1 MVKTKRKIGAIL
13 ITAILAVALATGMF
27 CFAGGGTI
35 SAFAEGETA
44 GADITAEELSA
55 VAGLWKVKTAT
66 DNAETPAYGNLTAF
80 GSKVAYVEDGKYVKG
95 KKDDYY
101 VYYATG
107 IQGAGE
113 SAVTY
118 IKNQRAELDTSVTV
132 KTVTVPAAKEGDE
145 PATQN
150 ITLNDI
156 IKDGAAITYENN
168 VKKGEYGKVTV
179 VESKAKFITKQD
191 KEIVLTKEWA
201 IVTEPAVF
209 ATDTDGG
216 STAYK
221 PHADGKK
228 IVFGSATGDEIAE
241 PKVVSGVDGVTTV
254 YLRIDIVSNVRT
266 EPLIKFYWVDNTGI
280 YIDKGTDSHSPADGY
295 HGKGEEVTW
304 ATEMASLYAVNG
316 EAQSGKYTMT
326 FTLPQEQAVEL
337 EKTGKPY
344 APLEVSFNIEQID
357 LNGVDTDDKNFYRA
371 EPVNATI
378 IYGQSTP
385 TVKIEKKSGMGAD
398 ATYTEDK
405 TVTFDYGNR
414 NNLDAGSQVP
424 VTVKGTG
431 NYKGEFTVMF
441 EIERAKNKL
450 GVSLSSWDYGAFAA
464 DKNKIAVNATEGAEK
479 TQYTVKRK
487 NEQGG
492 FEAFDDVLTEFLLE
506 NGAYTNEVAEK
517 LNGLV
522 AGEYRLEAEIQETA
536 IDNHTG
542 IQYLHSDRINGYPF
556 EVHKTRYAH
565 PVLTLIAGVNDTYS
579 GGELSMIINGF
590 DSRFMDISFTGIRW
604 QDGVL
609 YATDAGTYTA
619 TVTITN
625 ENCEWADNA
634 ESVTLKWTVNPKVLA
649 RPTDD
654 RTDFTIN
661 GSDQTYNP
669 AGFDDRYMTITGN
682 VRDDA
687 GTTVVTVELK
697 DKKNY
702 VWDNGSTDAITFGWH
717 IDTADVAFAVTVC
730 VLAALILACAA
741 VAVMQ
746 FISHRQR
753 MTVFAEIGERQRRE
767 PEELNEN
774 SADGEPN
781 NEGGNE

>member
-35 SAFAEGETA
+35 SAFAEGDEN
-44 GADITAEELSA
+44 
-55 VAGLWKVKTAT
+55 AT
-66 DNAETPAYGNLTAF
+66 
-80 GSKVAYVEDGKYVKG
+80 KY
-95 KKDDYY
+95 
-101 VYYATG
+101 
-107 IQGAGE
+107 
-113 SAVTY
+113 
-118 IKNQRAELDTSVTV
+118 
-132 KTVTVPAAKEGDE
+132 
-145 PATQN
+145 
-150 ITLNDI
+150 
-156 IKDGAAITYENN
+156 
-168 VKKGEYGKVTV
+168 
-179 VESKAKFITKQD
+179 
-191 KEIVLTKEWA
+191 
-201 IVTEPAVF
+201 AVF
-209 ATDTDGG
+209 VVGDGTD
-216 STAYK
+216 SYI

-228 IVFGSATGDEIAE
+228 IVFGSATGSEIAV
-241 PKVVSGVDGVTTV
+241 PNVVSGVDGVTTV

-266 EPLIKFYWVDNTGI
+266 PLTKY
-280 YIDKGTDSHSPADGY
+280 YIIDADGVYMDVGDGVSGSPADGS

-316 EAQSGKYTMT
+316 ETQSGKYTMI
-326 FTLPQEQAVEL
+326 FTLPQEQAVKL
-337 EKTGKPY
+337 EETTGKPY
-344 APLEVSFNIEQID
+344 APLEVSFNIEKID
-357 LNGVDTDDKNFYRA
+357 LNGKDPADDNKNFYRA
-371 EPVNATI
+371 VPVNATI

-424 VTVKGTG
+424 VTVKGNG
-431 NYKGEFTVMF
+431 NYKGEFTVRF
-441 EIERAKNKL
+441 EIERAGNKL

-492 FEAFDDVLTEFLLE
+492 FEEFDDVLTEFLLE

-619 TVTITN
+619 TITITN

-634 ESVTLKWTVNPKVLA
+634 ESVTLKWTVNPKVLT

-774 SADGEPN
+774 NADGEPN

>member
-35 SAFAEGETA
+35 SAFAEGDEN
-44 GADITAEELSA
+44 
-55 VAGLWKVKTAT
+55 AT
-66 DNAETPAYGNLTAF
+66 
-80 GSKVAYVEDGKYVKG
+80 
-95 KKDDYY
+95 
-101 VYYATG
+101 
-107 IQGAGE
+107 
-113 SAVTY
+113 
-118 IKNQRAELDTSVTV
+118 
-132 KTVTVPAAKEGDE
+132 
-145 PATQN
+145 
-150 ITLNDI
+150 
-156 IKDGAAITYENN
+156 
-168 VKKGEYGKVTV
+168 EY
-179 VESKAKFITKQD
+179 
-191 KEIVLTKEWA
+191 
-201 IVTEPAVF
+201 AVF
-209 ATDTDGG
+209 VVGDGTD
-216 STAYK
+216 SYI
-221 PHADGKK
+221 PHADGTH
-228 IVFGSATGDEIAE
+228 IVFGSTTGDEIAV
-241 PKVVSGVDGVTTV
+241 PKVVSSVDGVTTV

-295 HGKGEEVTW
+295 HGKGDKLTSW
-304 ATEMASLYAVNG
+304 SDEMKSLYG
-316 EAQSGKYTMT
+316 GTDSEAQSGKYTMT
-326 FTLPQEQAVEL
+326 FTLPQEQEVKL
-337 EKTGKPY
+337 EEATGKPY

-441 EIERAKNKL
+441 TIEKAQNTL
-450 GVSLSSWDYGAFAA
+450 NVSLGSWDYGTFAA

-619 TVTITN
+619 TITITN

-634 ESVTLKWTVNPKVLA
+634 ESVTLKWTVNPKVLT

-781 NEGGNE
+781 NEGGNEQ

>member
-1 MVKTKRKIGAIL
+1 MVKTKRKIGAVL

-35 SAFAEGETA
+35 SAFAEGE
-44 GADITAEELSA
+44 EN
-55 VAGLWKVKTAT
+55 AT
-66 DNAETPAYGNLTAF
+66 
-80 GSKVAYVEDGKYVKG
+80 
-95 KKDDYY
+95 
-101 VYYATG
+101 
-107 IQGAGE
+107 
-113 SAVTY
+113 
-118 IKNQRAELDTSVTV
+118 
-132 KTVTVPAAKEGDE
+132 
-145 PATQN
+145 
-150 ITLNDI
+150 
-156 IKDGAAITYENN
+156 
-168 VKKGEYGKVTV
+168 EY
-179 VESKAKFITKQD
+179 
-191 KEIVLTKEWA
+191 
-201 IVTEPAVF
+201 AVF
-209 ATDTDGG
+209 VVGGGTD
-216 STAYK
+216 SYI

-228 IVFGSATGDEIAE
+228 IVFGSGTGGEIAE
-241 PKVVSGVDGVTTV
+241 PKVVSDVDGVTTV

-295 HGKGEEVTW
+295 HGKGDKLTSW
-304 ATEMASLYAVNG
+304 SDEMKSLYG
-316 EAQSGKYTMT
+316 GTDSEAQSGKYTMT

-385 TVKIEKKSGMGAD
+385 TVKIEKKSGTGAS

-441 EIERAKNKL
+441 TIEKAQNTL
-450 GVSLSSWDYGAFAA
+450 NVSLGSWDYGTFAA

-479 TQYTVKRK
+479 TQYTVTRK

-492 FEAFDDVLTEFLLE
+492 FEEFDDVLTDFLLE

-517 LNGLV
+517 LNGLA
-522 AGEYRLEAEIQETA
+522 AGEYRLEAEIQENE
-536 IDNHTG
+536 IKNHKG
-542 IQYLHSDRINGYPF
+542 IEYLHSDGLNGYPF

-619 TVTITN
+619 TITITN

-634 ESVTLKWTVNPKVLA
+634 ESVTLKWTVNPKVLT

>member
-35 SAFAEGETA
+35 SAFAEGDEN
-44 GADITAEELSA
+44 
-55 VAGLWKVKTAT
+55 AT
-66 DNAETPAYGNLTAF
+66 
-80 GSKVAYVEDGKYVKG
+80 
-95 KKDDYY
+95 
-101 VYYATG
+101 
-107 IQGAGE
+107 
-113 SAVTY
+113 
-118 IKNQRAELDTSVTV
+118 
-132 KTVTVPAAKEGDE
+132 
-145 PATQN
+145 
-150 ITLNDI
+150 
-156 IKDGAAITYENN
+156 
-168 VKKGEYGKVTV
+168 EY
-179 VESKAKFITKQD
+179 
-191 KEIVLTKEWA
+191 
-201 IVTEPAVF
+201 AVF
-209 ATDTDGG
+209 VVGDGTD
-216 STAYK
+216 SYI
-221 PHADGKK
+221 PHEDGKK
-228 IVFGSATGDEIAE
+228 IVFGSTTGVEIAE
-241 PKVVSGVDGVTTV
+241 PKVVSSVDGVTTV

-266 EPLIKFYWVDNTGI
+266 EPLIKFYWVDDTGI

-295 HGKGEEVTW
+295 HGKGDKLTSW
-304 ATEMASLYAVNG
+304 SDEMKSLYG
-316 EAQSGKYTMT
+316 GTDSEAQSGKYTMT
-326 FTLPQEQAVEL
+326 FTLPQEQEVKL
-337 EKTGKPY
+337 EEATGKPY

-385 TVKIEKKSGMGAD
+385 TVKIEKKSGTGAD

-441 EIERAKNKL
+441 TIEKAQNTL
-450 GVSLSSWDYGAFAA
+450 NVSLGSWDYGTFAA
-464 DKNKIAVNATEGAEK
+464 DKNKIAVNATEGAEE

-492 FEAFDDVLTEFLLE
+492 FEAFDDVLTNFKLE

-619 TVTITN
+619 TITITN

-753 MTVFAEIGERQRRE
+753 MTVFAEIGERPRRE

-774 SADGEPN
+774 NADGEPN

>member
-35 SAFAEGETA
+35 SAFAEGDEN
-44 GADITAEELSA
+44 
-55 VAGLWKVKTAT
+55 AT
-66 DNAETPAYGNLTAF
+66 
-80 GSKVAYVEDGKYVKG
+80 
-95 KKDDYY
+95 
-101 VYYATG
+101 
-107 IQGAGE
+107 
-113 SAVTY
+113 
-118 IKNQRAELDTSVTV
+118 
-132 KTVTVPAAKEGDE
+132 
-145 PATQN
+145 
-150 ITLNDI
+150 
-156 IKDGAAITYENN
+156 
-168 VKKGEYGKVTV
+168 EY
-179 VESKAKFITKQD
+179 
-191 KEIVLTKEWA
+191 
-201 IVTEPAVF
+201 AVF
-209 ATDTDGG
+209 VVGDGTD
-216 STAYK
+216 SYI
-221 PHADGKK
+221 PHADGTH
-228 IVFGSATGDEIAE
+228 IVFGSTTGDEIAV
-241 PKVVSGVDGVTTV
+241 PKVVSSVDGVTTV

-295 HGKGEEVTW
+295 HGKGDKLTSW
-304 ATEMASLYAVNG
+304 SDEMKSLYG
-316 EAQSGKYTMT
+316 GTDSEAQSGKYTMT
-326 FTLPQEQAVEL
+326 FTLPQEQEVKL
-337 EKTGKPY
+337 EEATGKPY

-441 EIERAKNKL
+441 TIEKAQNTL
-450 GVSLSSWDYGAFAA
+450 NVSLGSWDYGTFAA

-619 TVTITN
+619 TITITN

-634 ESVTLKWTVNPKVLA
+634 ESVTLKWTVNPKVLT

>member
-35 SAFAEGETA
+35 SAFAEGDEN
-44 GADITAEELSA
+44 
-55 VAGLWKVKTAT
+55 AT
-66 DNAETPAYGNLTAF
+66 
-80 GSKVAYVEDGKYVKG
+80 
-95 KKDDYY
+95 
-101 VYYATG
+101 
-107 IQGAGE
+107 
-113 SAVTY
+113 
-118 IKNQRAELDTSVTV
+118 
-132 KTVTVPAAKEGDE
+132 
-145 PATQN
+145 
-150 ITLNDI
+150 
-156 IKDGAAITYENN
+156 
-168 VKKGEYGKVTV
+168 EY
-179 VESKAKFITKQD
+179 
-191 KEIVLTKEWA
+191 
-201 IVTEPAVF
+201 AVF
-209 ATDTDGG
+209 VVGDGTD
-216 STAYK
+216 SYI
-221 PHADGKK
+221 PHADGTH
-228 IVFGSATGDEIAE
+228 IVFGSTTGDEIAV
-241 PKVVSGVDGVTTV
+241 PKVVSSVDGVTTV

-266 EPLIKFYWVDNTGI
+266 EPLIKFYWVENTGI

-295 HGKGEEVTW
+295 HGKGDKLTSW
-304 ATEMASLYAVNG
+304 SDEMKSLYG
-316 EAQSGKYTMT
+316 GTDSEAQSGKYTMT
-326 FTLPQEQAVEL
+326 FTLPQEQEVKL
-337 EKTGKPY
+337 EEATGKPY

-357 LNGVDTDDKNFYRA
+357 LNGVDTDDNKNFYRA

-441 EIERAKNKL
+441 TIEKAQNTL
-450 GVSLSSWDYGAFAA
+450 NVSLGSWDYGTFAA

-619 TVTITN
+619 TITITN

-634 ESVTLKWTVNPKVLA
+634 ESVTLKWTVNPKVLT

-687 GTTVVTVELK
+687 GTTVVIVELK

>member
-35 SAFAEGETA
+35 SAFAEGDEN
-44 GADITAEELSA
+44 
-55 VAGLWKVKTAT
+55 AT
-66 DNAETPAYGNLTAF
+66 
-80 GSKVAYVEDGKYVKG
+80 
-95 KKDDYY
+95 
-101 VYYATG
+101 
-107 IQGAGE
+107 
-113 SAVTY
+113 
-118 IKNQRAELDTSVTV
+118 
-132 KTVTVPAAKEGDE
+132 
-145 PATQN
+145 
-150 ITLNDI
+150 
-156 IKDGAAITYENN
+156 
-168 VKKGEYGKVTV
+168 EY
-179 VESKAKFITKQD
+179 
-191 KEIVLTKEWA
+191 
-201 IVTEPAVF
+201 AVF
-209 ATDTDGG
+209 VVGDGTD
-216 STAYK
+216 SYI
-221 PHADGKK
+221 PHEDGKK
-228 IVFGSATGDEIAE
+228 IVFGSTTGGEIAV
-241 PKVVSGVDGVTTV
+241 PNVVSGVDGVTTV

-295 HGKGEEVTW
+295 HGKGDKLTSW
-304 ATEMASLYAVNG
+304 SDEMKSLYG
-316 EAQSGKYTMT
+316 GTDSEAQSGKYTMT

-385 TVKIEKKSGMGAD
+385 TVKIEKKSGMGAS

-431 NYKGEFTVMF
+431 NYKGEFTVRF
-441 EIERAKNKL
+441 EIKRAGNKL

-479 TQYTVKRK
+479 TQYTVTRK

-492 FEAFDDVLTEFLLE
+492 FEEFDDVLTEFLLE

-619 TVTITN
+619 TITITN

>member
-35 SAFAEGETA
+35 SAFAEGDEN
-44 GADITAEELSA
+44 
-55 VAGLWKVKTAT
+55 AT
-66 DNAETPAYGNLTAF
+66 
-80 GSKVAYVEDGKYVKG
+80 
-95 KKDDYY
+95 
-101 VYYATG
+101 
-107 IQGAGE
+107 
-113 SAVTY
+113 
-118 IKNQRAELDTSVTV
+118 
-132 KTVTVPAAKEGDE
+132 
-145 PATQN
+145 
-150 ITLNDI
+150 
-156 IKDGAAITYENN
+156 
-168 VKKGEYGKVTV
+168 EY
-179 VESKAKFITKQD
+179 
-191 KEIVLTKEWA
+191 
-201 IVTEPAVF
+201 AVF
-209 ATDTDGG
+209 VVGDGTD
-216 STAYK
+216 SYI
-221 PHADGKK
+221 PHADGTH
-228 IVFGSATGDEIAE
+228 IVFGSATGGEIAV
-241 PKVVSGVDGVTTV
+241 PNVVSGVNGVTTV

-266 EPLIKFYWVDNTGI
+266 EPLIKFYWVDDTGI

-295 HGKGEEVTW
+295 HGKGDKLTLW
-304 ATEMASLYAVNG
+304 SDEMKSLYG
-316 EAQSGKYTMT
+316 GTDSEAQSGKYTMT

-357 LNGVDTDDKNFYRA
+357 LNGVDTDDNKNFYRA

-385 TVKIEKKSGMGAD
+385 TVKIEKKSGMGAS

-517 LNGLV
+517 LNGLA
-522 AGEYRLEAEIQETA
+522 AGEYRLEAEIQENE
-536 IDNHTG
+536 IKNHKG
-542 IQYLHSDRINGYPF
+542 IEYLHSDGLNGYPF

-619 TVTITN
+619 TITITN

-634 ESVTLKWTVNPKVLA
+634 ESVTLKWTVNPKVLT

-687 GTTVVTVELK
+687 GTTVVIVELK

-774 SADGEPN
+774 STDGEPN

>member
-1 MVKTKRKIGAIL
+1 M
-13 ITAILAVALATGMF
+13 
-27 CFAGGGTI
+27 
-35 SAFAEGETA
+35 
-44 GADITAEELSA
+44 
-55 VAGLWKVKTAT
+55 
-66 DNAETPAYGNLTAF
+66 
-80 GSKVAYVEDGKYVKG
+80 
-95 KKDDYY
+95 
-101 VYYATG
+101 
-107 IQGAGE
+107 
-113 SAVTY
+113 
-118 IKNQRAELDTSVTV
+118 
-132 KTVTVPAAKEGDE
+132 
-145 PATQN
+145 
-150 ITLNDI
+150 
-156 IKDGAAITYENN
+156 
-168 VKKGEYGKVTV
+168 
-179 VESKAKFITKQD
+179 
-191 KEIVLTKEWA
+191 
-201 IVTEPAVF
+201 
-209 ATDTDGG
+209 
-216 STAYK
+216 
-221 PHADGKK
+221 
-228 IVFGSATGDEIAE
+228 
-241 PKVVSGVDGVTTV
+241 
-254 YLRIDIVSNVRT
+254 
-266 EPLIKFYWVDNTGI
+266 
-280 YIDKGTDSHSPADGY
+280 
-295 HGKGEEVTW
+295 
-304 ATEMASLYAVNG
+304 
-316 EAQSGKYTMT
+316 
-326 FTLPQEQAVEL
+326 
-337 EKTGKPY
+337 
-344 APLEVSFNIEQID
+344 
-357 LNGVDTDDKNFYRA
+357 
-371 EPVNATI
+371 
-378 IYGQSTP
+378 
-385 TVKIEKKSGMGAD
+385 
-398 ATYTEDK
+398 
-405 TVTFDYGNR
+405 
-414 NNLDAGSQVP
+414 
-424 VTVKGTG
+424 
-431 NYKGEFTVMF
+431 
-441 EIERAKNKL
+441 
-450 GVSLSSWDYGAFAA
+450 
-464 DKNKIAVNATEGAEK
+464 
-479 TQYTVKRK
+479 KRK

-619 TVTITN
+619 TITITN

-634 ESVTLKWTVNPKVLA
+634 ESVTLKWTVNPKVLT

>member
-35 SAFAEGETA
+35 SAFAEGDEN
-44 GADITAEELSA
+44 
-55 VAGLWKVKTAT
+55 AT
-66 DNAETPAYGNLTAF
+66 
-80 GSKVAYVEDGKYVKG
+80 
-95 KKDDYY
+95 
-101 VYYATG
+101 
-107 IQGAGE
+107 
-113 SAVTY
+113 
-118 IKNQRAELDTSVTV
+118 
-132 KTVTVPAAKEGDE
+132 
-145 PATQN
+145 
-150 ITLNDI
+150 
-156 IKDGAAITYENN
+156 
-168 VKKGEYGKVTV
+168 EY
-179 VESKAKFITKQD
+179 
-191 KEIVLTKEWA
+191 
-201 IVTEPAVF
+201 AVF
-209 ATDTDGG
+209 VVGDGTD
-216 STAYK
+216 SYI
-221 PHADGKK
+221 PHADGTH
-228 IVFGSATGDEIAE
+228 IVFGSTTGDEIAV
-241 PKVVSGVDGVTTV
+241 PKVVSSVDGVTTV

-295 HGKGEEVTW
+295 HGKGDKLTSW
-304 ATEMASLYAVNG
+304 SDEMKSLYG
-316 EAQSGKYTMT
+316 GTDSEAQSGKYTMT

-441 EIERAKNKL
+441 TIEKAQNTL
-450 GVSLSSWDYGAFAA
+450 NVSLGSWDYGTFAA

-619 TVTITN
+619 TITITN

-634 ESVTLKWTVNPKVLA
+634 ESVTLKWTVNPKVLT

>member
-35 SAFAEGETA
+35 SAFAEGDEN
-44 GADITAEELSA
+44 
-55 VAGLWKVKTAT
+55 AT
-66 DNAETPAYGNLTAF
+66 
-80 GSKVAYVEDGKYVKG
+80 
-95 KKDDYY
+95 
-101 VYYATG
+101 
-107 IQGAGE
+107 
-113 SAVTY
+113 
-118 IKNQRAELDTSVTV
+118 
-132 KTVTVPAAKEGDE
+132 
-145 PATQN
+145 
-150 ITLNDI
+150 
-156 IKDGAAITYENN
+156 
-168 VKKGEYGKVTV
+168 EY
-179 VESKAKFITKQD
+179 
-191 KEIVLTKEWA
+191 
-201 IVTEPAVF
+201 AVF
-209 ATDTDGG
+209 VVGDGTD
-216 STAYK
+216 SYI
-221 PHADGKK
+221 PHADGTH
-228 IVFGSATGDEIAE
+228 IVFGSTTGDEIAV
-241 PKVVSGVDGVTTV
+241 PKVVSSVDGVTTV

-295 HGKGEEVTW
+295 HGKGDKLTSW
-304 ATEMASLYAVNG
+304 SDEMKSLYG
-316 EAQSGKYTMT
+316 GTDSEAQSGKYTMT
-326 FTLPQEQAVEL
+326 FTLPQEQEVKL
-337 EKTGKPY
+337 EEATGKPY

-441 EIERAKNKL
+441 TIEKAQNTL
-450 GVSLSSWDYGAFAA
+450 NVSLGSWDYGTFAA

-619 TVTITN
+619 TITITN

-634 ESVTLKWTVNPKVLA
+634 ESVTLKWTVNPKVLT

-687 GTTVVTVELK
+687 GTTVVIVELK

>member
-35 SAFAEGETA
+35 SAFAEGDENAT
-44 GADITAEELSA
+44 EYA
-55 VAGLWKVKTAT
+55 VFVVGDGT
-66 DNAETPAYGNLTAF
+66 DSYIPH
-80 GSKVAYVEDGKYVKG
+80 EDG
-95 KKDDYY
+95 
-101 VYYATG
+101 
-107 IQGAGE
+107 E
-113 SAVTY
+113 
-118 IKNQRAELDTSVTV
+118 
-132 KTVTVPAAKEGDE
+132 
-145 PATQN
+145 
-150 ITLNDI
+150 
-156 IKDGAAITYENN
+156 
-168 VKKGEYGKVTV
+168 
-179 VESKAKFITKQD
+179 
-191 KEIVLTKEWA
+191 
-201 IVTEPAVF
+201 
-209 ATDTDGG
+209 
-216 STAYK
+216 
-221 PHADGKK
+221 K
-228 IVFGSATGDEIAE
+228 IVFGSAEGNEIAE
-241 PKVVSGVDGVTTV
+241 PKVVRGVNGVTTV

-295 HGKGEEVTW
+295 HGKGDKLTSW
-304 ATEMASLYAVNG
+304 SDEMKSLYG
-316 EAQSGKYTMT
+316 GTDSEAQSGKYTMT

-378 IYGQSTP
+378 IYGDTP
-385 TVKIEKKSGMGAD
+385 TVRIEKKSGTGAD
-398 ATYTEDK
+398 ATYTEDE

-414 NNLDAGSQVP
+414 NNLDANQQVP
-424 VTVKGTG
+424 VTVKGKG
-431 NYKGEFTVMF
+431 NYKGELTVMF
-441 EIERAKNKL
+441 TIEKAQNTL
-450 GVSLSSWDYGAFAA
+450 NVSLGSWDYGTFAA
-464 DKNKIAVNATEGAEK
+464 DKNKIAVNATEGAEE

-492 FEAFDDVLTEFLLE
+492 FEAFDDVLTNFKLD

-619 TVTITN
+619 TITITN

-634 ESVTLKWTVNPKVLA
+634 ESVTLKWTVNPKVLT

-702 VWDNGSTDAITFGWH
+702 VWDNGTTDAITFGWH

-774 SADGEPN
+774 NADGEPN

>member
-35 SAFAEGETA
+35 SAFAEGDEN
-44 GADITAEELSA
+44 
-55 VAGLWKVKTAT
+55 AT
-66 DNAETPAYGNLTAF
+66 
-80 GSKVAYVEDGKYVKG
+80 
-95 KKDDYY
+95 
-101 VYYATG
+101 
-107 IQGAGE
+107 
-113 SAVTY
+113 
-118 IKNQRAELDTSVTV
+118 
-132 KTVTVPAAKEGDE
+132 
-145 PATQN
+145 
-150 ITLNDI
+150 
-156 IKDGAAITYENN
+156 
-168 VKKGEYGKVTV
+168 EY
-179 VESKAKFITKQD
+179 
-191 KEIVLTKEWA
+191 
-201 IVTEPAVF
+201 AVF
-209 ATDTDGG
+209 VVGDD
-216 STAYK
+216 SNSYI
-221 PHADGKK
+221 PHADGEK
-228 IVFGSATGDEIAE
+228 IVFGSATGSEIAE
-241 PKVVSGVDGVTTV
+241 PKVVSDVDGVTTV
-254 YLRIDIVSNVRT
+254 YLRIDIVSNVKT
-266 EPLIKFYWVDNTGI
+266 EPLIKFYWVDSEGVS
-280 YIDKGTDSHSPADGY
+280 IDKGMDNYSPADGY
-295 HGKGEEVTW
+295 HGKGDKVNW
-304 ATEMASLYAVNG
+304 ATEMAALYAVNG
-316 EAQSGKYTMT
+316 ETQSGKYTMT

-337 EKTGKPY
+337 EEATGKPY
-344 APLEVSFNIEQID
+344 APLEVSFEIEQID
-357 LNGVDTDDKNFYRA
+357 LEGVDTDDKNFYRA
-371 EPVNATI
+371 VPVKNPIT
-378 IYGQSTP
+378 YGENTP
-385 TVKIEKKSGMGAD
+385 TVRIEKKSGTGAD
-398 ATYTEDK
+398 ATYAEDK

-414 NNLDAGSQVP
+414 NNLDAGNQVP
-424 VTVKGTG
+424 VTVKGNG
-431 NYKGEFTVMF
+431 NYKGEFTVRF
-441 EIERAKNKL
+441 NIERAKNKL
-450 GVSLSSWDYGAFAA
+450 DVSLSSWDYGTFAA

-479 TQYTVKRK
+479 THYTVKRK
-487 NEQGG
+487 NEQGR
-492 FEAFDDVLTEFLLE
+492 FEEFDDVLTKFVLE

-522 AGEYRLEAEIQETA
+522 AGEYRLEAEIQANE
-536 IDNHTG
+536 IKNHEG
-542 IQYLHSDRINGYPF
+542 IQYLHSDDINGYPF

-619 TVTITN
+619 TITITN

-634 ESVTLKWTVNPKVLA
+634 ESVTLKWTVNPKVLT

-661 GSDQTYNP
+661 GSNQTYNP

-687 GTTVVTVELK
+687 GTTVVVVELK

-702 VWDNGSTDAITFGWH
+702 VWDNGSTDAISFGWH

-767 PEELNEN
+767 PDELNEN
-774 SADGEPN
+774 SADGEPK

>member
-13 ITAILAVALATGMF
+13 ITAIRAVALATGMF

-35 SAFAEGETA
+35 SAFAEGDEN
-44 GADITAEELSA
+44 
-55 VAGLWKVKTAT
+55 AT
-66 DNAETPAYGNLTAF
+66 
-80 GSKVAYVEDGKYVKG
+80 
-95 KKDDYY
+95 
-101 VYYATG
+101 
-107 IQGAGE
+107 
-113 SAVTY
+113 
-118 IKNQRAELDTSVTV
+118 
-132 KTVTVPAAKEGDE
+132 
-145 PATQN
+145 
-150 ITLNDI
+150 
-156 IKDGAAITYENN
+156 
-168 VKKGEYGKVTV
+168 EY
-179 VESKAKFITKQD
+179 
-191 KEIVLTKEWA
+191 
-201 IVTEPAVF
+201 AVF
-209 ATDTDGG
+209 VVGDGTD
-216 STAYK
+216 SYI
-221 PHADGKK
+221 PHEDGKK
-228 IVFGSATGDEIAE
+228 IVFGSTTGVEIAE
-241 PKVVSGVDGVTTV
+241 PKVVSSVDGVTTV

-266 EPLIKFYWVDNTGI
+266 EPLIKFYWVDDTGI

-295 HGKGEEVTW
+295 HGKGDKLTSW
-304 ATEMASLYAVNG
+304 SDEMKSLYG
-316 EAQSGKYTMT
+316 GTDSEAQSGKYTMT
-326 FTLPQEQAVEL
+326 FTLPQEQEVKL
-337 EKTGKPY
+337 EEATGKPY

-385 TVKIEKKSGMGAD
+385 TVKIEKKSGTGAD

-441 EIERAKNKL
+441 TIEKAQNTL
-450 GVSLSSWDYGAFAA
+450 NVSLGSWDYGTFAA
-464 DKNKIAVNATEGAEK
+464 DKNKIAVNATEGAEE

-492 FEAFDDVLTEFLLE
+492 FEAFDDVLTNFKLE

-619 TVTITN
+619 TITITN

-634 ESVTLKWTVNPKVLA
+634 ESVTLKWTVNPKVLT

-774 SADGEPN
+774 NADGEPN

>member
-35 SAFAEGETA
+35 SAFAEGDEN
-44 GADITAEELSA
+44 
-55 VAGLWKVKTAT
+55 AT
-66 DNAETPAYGNLTAF
+66 
-80 GSKVAYVEDGKYVKG
+80 
-95 KKDDYY
+95 
-101 VYYATG
+101 
-107 IQGAGE
+107 
-113 SAVTY
+113 
-118 IKNQRAELDTSVTV
+118 
-132 KTVTVPAAKEGDE
+132 
-145 PATQN
+145 
-150 ITLNDI
+150 
-156 IKDGAAITYENN
+156 
-168 VKKGEYGKVTV
+168 EY
-179 VESKAKFITKQD
+179 
-191 KEIVLTKEWA
+191 
-201 IVTEPAVF
+201 AVF
-209 ATDTDGG
+209 VVGDGTD
-216 STAYK
+216 SYI
-221 PHADGKK
+221 PHADGTH
-228 IVFGSATGDEIAE
+228 IVFGSTTGDEIAV
-241 PKVVSGVDGVTTV
+241 PKVVSSVDGVTTV

-295 HGKGEEVTW
+295 HGKGDKLTSW
-304 ATEMASLYAVNG
+304 SDEMKSLYG
-316 EAQSGKYTMT
+316 GTDSEAQSGKYTMT
-326 FTLPQEQAVEL
+326 FTLPQEQEVKL
-337 EKTGKPY
+337 EEATGKPY

-385 TVKIEKKSGMGAD
+385 TVKIEKKSGMGAS

-441 EIERAKNKL
+441 TIEKAQNTL
-450 GVSLSSWDYGAFAA
+450 NVSLGSWDYGTFAA

-619 TVTITN
+619 TITITN

-634 ESVTLKWTVNPKVLA
+634 ESVTLKWTVNPKVLT

-687 GTTVVTVELK
+687 GTTVVIVELK

>member
-35 SAFAEGETA
+35 SAFAEGDE
-44 GADITAEELSA
+44 
-55 VAGLWKVKTAT
+55 
-66 DNAETPAYGNLTAF
+66 N
-80 GSKVAYVEDGKYVKG
+80 
-95 KKDDYY
+95 
-101 VYYATG
+101 ATG
-107 IQGAGE
+107 
-113 SAVTY
+113 Y
-118 IKNQRAELDTSVTV
+118 
-132 KTVTVPAAKEGDE
+132 
-145 PATQN
+145 
-150 ITLNDI
+150 
-156 IKDGAAITYENN
+156 
-168 VKKGEYGKVTV
+168 
-179 VESKAKFITKQD
+179 
-191 KEIVLTKEWA
+191 
-201 IVTEPAVF
+201 AVF
-209 ATDTDGG
+209 VVGDGTD
-216 STAYK
+216 SYI
-221 PHADGKK
+221 PHADGTH
-228 IVFGSATGDEIAE
+228 IVFGSATGEEIAV
-241 PKVVSGVDGVTTV
+241 PNVVSGVDGVTTV

-295 HGKGEEVTW
+295 HGKGDKLTSW
-304 ATEMASLYAVNG
+304 SDEMKSLYG
-316 EAQSGKYTMT
+316 GTDSEAQSGKYTMT

-357 LNGVDTDDKNFYRA
+357 LNGVDTDDNKNFYRA
-371 EPVNATI
+371 EPVNESI

-385 TVKIEKKSGMGAD
+385 TVKIEKKSGAGAD
-398 ATYTEDK
+398 AIYTEDK

-424 VTVKGTG
+424 VTVKGNG
-431 NYKGEFTVMF
+431 NYKGEFTVRF
-441 EIERAKNKL
+441 EIKRAGNKL

-479 TQYTVKRK
+479 TQYTVTRK

-492 FEAFDDVLTEFLLE
+492 FEEFDDVLTEFLLE

-619 TVTITN
+619 TITITN

-634 ESVTLKWTVNPKVLA
+634 ESVTLKWTVNPKVLT

-774 SADGEPN
+774 NADGEPN

>member
-27 CFAGGGTI
+27 CFAGGGTV
-35 SAFAEGETA
+35 SAFAEGDENAT
-44 GADITAEELSA
+44 EYA
-55 VAGLWKVKTAT
+55 VFVVGNGT
-66 DNAETPAYGNLTAF
+66 DSYIPH
-80 GSKVAYVEDGKYVKG
+80 EDG
-95 KKDDYY
+95 
-101 VYYATG
+101 
-107 IQGAGE
+107 E
-113 SAVTY
+113 
-118 IKNQRAELDTSVTV
+118 
-132 KTVTVPAAKEGDE
+132 
-145 PATQN
+145 
-150 ITLNDI
+150 
-156 IKDGAAITYENN
+156 
-168 VKKGEYGKVTV
+168 
-179 VESKAKFITKQD
+179 
-191 KEIVLTKEWA
+191 
-201 IVTEPAVF
+201 
-209 ATDTDGG
+209 
-216 STAYK
+216 
-221 PHADGKK
+221 K
-228 IVFGSATGDEIAE
+228 IVFGSTTGGEIAV
-241 PKVVSGVDGVTTV
+241 PNVVSGVDGVTTV
-254 YLRIDIVSNVRT
+254 YLRIDIVSNVKA
-266 EPLIKFYWVDNTGI
+266 EPLIKFYWVDSEGVS
-280 YIDKGTDSHSPADGY
+280 IDKGMDNYSPADGY
-295 HGKGEEVTW
+295 HGKGDKVNW
-304 ATEMASLYAVNG
+304 ATEMAALYAVNG
-316 EAQSGKYTMT
+316 ETQSGKYTMT
-326 FTLPQEQAVEL
+326 FTLPQTEVLAL
-337 EKTGKPY
+337 EEATDKPY
-344 APLEVSFNIEQID
+344 APLEVSFEIEQID
-357 LNGVDTDDKNFYRA
+357 LNGKDPADDNKNFYRA
-371 EPVNATI
+371 VPVRNPI
-378 IYGQSTP
+378 IYGDTP
-385 TVKIEKKSGMGAD
+385 TVRIEKKSGTGAG
-398 ATYTEDK
+398 ATYAEDK

-431 NYKGEFTVMF
+431 NYKGEFTVRF
-441 EIERAKNKL
+441 EIERAGNKL
-450 GVSLSSWDYGAFAA
+450 GVSLSSWDYGTFAA

-492 FEAFDDVLTEFLLE
+492 FEAFDDVLTDFLLE
-506 NGAYTNEVAEK
+506 NGAYTDEVAEK

-522 AGEYRLEAEIQETA
+522 AGEYRLEAVIQENE
-536 IDNHTG
+536 IKNHAG
-542 IQYLHSDRINGYPF
+542 IEYLHSDGINGYPF
-556 EVHKTRYAH
+556 EVHKARYAH

-619 TVTITN
+619 TITITN
-625 ENCEWADNA
+625 ENCEWADDA

-687 GTTVVTVELK
+687 GTTVVVVELK

-774 SADGEPN
+774 NADGESNNMPN

>member
-35 SAFAEGETA
+35 SAFAEGDEN
-44 GADITAEELSA
+44 
-55 VAGLWKVKTAT
+55 AT
-66 DNAETPAYGNLTAF
+66 
-80 GSKVAYVEDGKYVKG
+80 
-95 KKDDYY
+95 
-101 VYYATG
+101 
-107 IQGAGE
+107 
-113 SAVTY
+113 
-118 IKNQRAELDTSVTV
+118 
-132 KTVTVPAAKEGDE
+132 
-145 PATQN
+145 
-150 ITLNDI
+150 
-156 IKDGAAITYENN
+156 
-168 VKKGEYGKVTV
+168 EY
-179 VESKAKFITKQD
+179 
-191 KEIVLTKEWA
+191 
-201 IVTEPAVF
+201 AVF
-209 ATDTDGG
+209 VVGDGTD
-216 STAYK
+216 SYI
-221 PHADGKK
+221 PHADGTH
-228 IVFGSATGDEIAE
+228 IVFGSTTGDEIAV
-241 PKVVSGVDGVTTV
+241 PKVVSSVDGVTTV

-295 HGKGEEVTW
+295 HGKGDKLTSW
-304 ATEMASLYAVNG
+304 SDEMKSLYG
-316 EAQSGKYTMT
+316 GTDSEAQSGKYTMT

-398 ATYTEDK
+398 ATYTEDE

-441 EIERAKNKL
+441 TIEKAQNTL
-450 GVSLSSWDYGAFAA
+450 NVSLGSWDYGTFAA

-619 TVTITN
+619 TITITN

-634 ESVTLKWTVNPKVLA
+634 ESVTLKWTVNPKVLT